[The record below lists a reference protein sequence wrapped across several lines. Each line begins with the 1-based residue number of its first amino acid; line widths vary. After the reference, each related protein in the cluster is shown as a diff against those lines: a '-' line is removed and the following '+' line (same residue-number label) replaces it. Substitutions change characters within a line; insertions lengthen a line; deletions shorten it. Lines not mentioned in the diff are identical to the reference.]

1 MTKEERKEYN
11 KKYKEKNKDRI
22 REQYLKK
29 YKLDKTYHKDYY
41 EKVKN
46 NSEYK
51 DKVKKYKENN
61 KGRLREYNKNYQ
73 KERRRKDKLYNI
85 SSRIRTYIINTFKN
99 INSNKISSTNTI
111 LGCSFGEFKKY
122 LELHFEP
129 WMTWDNYGKYNGEL
143 NYGWDIDHVVPLSS
157 AKTEEEIIKLFHYTN
172 LKPLCTYT
180 NRYIKR
186 NKTID

>member
-1 MTKEERKEYN
+1 M
-11 KKYKEKNKDRI
+11 
-22 REQYLKK
+22 
-29 YKLDKTYHKDYY
+29 
-41 EKVKN
+41 
-46 NSEYK
+46 
-51 DKVKKYKENN
+51 
-61 KGRLREYNKNYQ
+61 REYNKNYQ

-111 LGCSFGEFKKY
+111 LGCSFGEFKKH

-143 NYGWDIDHVVPLSS
+143 NYGWDIDHVVPVSS